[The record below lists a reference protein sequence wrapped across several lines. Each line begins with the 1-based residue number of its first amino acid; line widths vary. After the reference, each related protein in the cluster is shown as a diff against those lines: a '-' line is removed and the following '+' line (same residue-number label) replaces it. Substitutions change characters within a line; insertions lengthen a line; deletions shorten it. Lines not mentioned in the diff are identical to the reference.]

1 MNILL
6 NHKVRI
12 PLLKKIQDL
21 PDELIKKIYEYMT
34 GKEKYICNKKY
45 EYLEKLIK
53 GDCNNSYKFYLYIKS
68 ILDDLTKN
76 QLLLFI
82 KMGSL
87 KYHPFIINKI
97 WYFSRDTGKY
107 YDRQDL
113 LSLWE
118 GGYKHNDNENEKTV
132 DCVVKKRI
140 QDMIYYYFVSSIRQY
155 EKKISIL
162 LASNEEGD
170 FCSIFNKL
178 DSVFYLYKSL
188 EIIHSILHK

>member
-1 MNILL
+1 
-6 NHKVRI
+6 
-12 PLLKKIQDL
+12 
-21 PDELIKKIYEYMT
+21 MT

-45 EYLEKLIK
+45 DYLEKLIK
-53 GDCNNSYKFYLYIKS
+53 GDCNKGYQLFLHIKS
-68 ILDDLTKN
+68 IIDSLTKN

-82 KMGSL
+82 KVGSL
-87 KYHPFIINKI
+87 KYHPFIKNKI

-107 YDRQDL
+107 YDREVL

-118 GGYKHNDNENEKTV
+118 EDSSHNEHVKTV
-132 DCVVKKRI
+132 NSVVKTRI
-140 QDMIYYYFVSSIRQY
+140 IDIIYYYFIATIRQY

-162 LASNEEGD
+162 LALNEEDD

-188 EIIHSILHK
+188 EIVHSMLHK